1 MKKTIFI
8 FILLCNQIFADDNLF
23 IEANKQYSEEKYLA
37 AISIYDSI
45 ISNKLESSELYY
57 NLGNC
62 YYKLKD
68 WPHAIWYY
76 KKSLSL
82 KPNNKEAYHNLV
94 ITKLKTINQIEE
106 IPQLF
111 YQKWR
116 EKILNI
122 LPIKSWQIITLIC
135 VWIAVIIQMLNISTK
150 YNTKYLASI
159 FNIFSLILII
169 TTFQA
174 YQKNY
179 NKNEAI
185 IFSSSTIVN
194 SAPSYSGSNLFS
206 LHAGNEIEIVDQID
220 GWVKIQTSD
229 RRNGWIKKA
238 DCKTIQ

>member
-23 IEANKQYSEEKYLA
+23 NEANKQYSEEKYLA
-37 AISIYDSI
+37 ALSIYDSI
-45 ISNKLESSELYY
+45 ISNKLESSELYH

-82 KPNNKEAYHNLV
+82 NPNNKEAYHNLA

-106 IPQLF
+106 MPQLF

-122 LPIKSWQIITLIC
+122 LPIKSWQIITLIF
-135 VWIAVIIQMLNISTK
+135 VWIAVIIQMLNIYTK

-159 FNIFSLILII
+159 FNIFSLILMI
-169 TTFQA
+169 TTYQA

-194 SAPSYSGSNLFS
+194 SAPSNSGSNLFS

-220 GWVKIQTSD
+220 GWVKIQTRD